1 MQSVNGTIVSV
12 DSIVENKKIQT
23 LPDVP
28 ESCSLVSETFVGW
41 SSASIA
47 GTLDEAL
54 ATLFTAS
61 DQFPVVD
68 ADIIYYAVFAHAQ
81 TIDNG
86 KVESTESI
94 NMKAQGYSNGAEV
107 NTVTQNDVTVTF
119 SKGTAASNVP
129 KYYNTG
135 EAVRCYSGNTFTVT
149 ATEITKIVITFGS
162 GENSNPI
169 TIKTGTLNGGTWTG
183 SADQVVFSVGGGSGN
198 RRIAQL
204 DVTMNGSGETTIYS
218 DYITSCQSVTE
229 VEILPVEQPARKILV
244 GGQLLIQ
251 IGEHI
256 YTATG
261 QRVQ

>member
-1 MQSVNGTIVSV
+1 M
-12 DSIVENKKIQT
+12 
-23 LPDVP
+23 
-28 ESCSLVSETFVGW
+28 
-41 SSASIA
+41 
-47 GTLDEAL
+47 
-54 ATLFTAS
+54 
-61 DQFPVVD
+61 VD